1 MISCN
6 TETALRNRKKF
17 FDHLYVKEKVEI
29 KGKDGV
35 VFERW
40 HVYTSYPKKDKELKC
55 LLLGKDPEDLEDFV
69 SSDDGRGFLKHI
81 LTNVT

>member
-6 TETALRNRKKF
+6 AETSLRNRKIIF
-17 FDHLYVKEKVEI
+17 EHLYFKEQVEI

-55 LLLGKDPEDLEDFV
+55 LLLGKDPEDLEYFV
-69 SSDDGRGFLKHI
+69 SSDDGMGYPYQCH
-81 LTNVT
+81 